1 MASDDIEE
9 ASGGDTIS
17 ALPPAPPTRTLQGIE
32 GVLSSR
38 GFNADSGPGGP
49 SGAGGGGGATA
60 AAAASFADYL
70 AAQRALKKSM
80 GRRKTV
86 PAAAGSNVPE
96 TDGKGSSL
104 ALNPALLVA
113 ASRLKSKATE
123 AKARVAE
130 RTASKIREVQALGA
144 LAHGGRGSVTD
155 GAGDW
160 KNVFE
165 ELENMICF
173 FLIPRPRALLI
184 W

>member
-1 MASDDIEE
+1 MP
-9 ASGGDTIS
+9 T
-17 ALPPAPPTRTLQGIE
+17 PVPAARRE
-32 GVLSSR
+32 K
-38 GFNADSGPGGP
+38 
-49 SGAGGGGGATA
+49 
-60 AAAASFADYL
+60 AAASFADYL

-96 TDGKGSSL
+96 TDGTGSSL
-104 ALNPALLVA
+104 AFNPALLVA
-113 ASRLKSKATE
+113 AIRLKSKATE

-160 KNVFE
+160 KNAFE

-173 FLIPRPRALLI
+173 F
-184 W
+184 